1 MLTFNIHYQLN
12 FGDAVYISG
21 NSWQLGNWNAQF
33 AIRMKW
39 TEVIFFVTKQGDI
52 WVTTIP
58 VHDFEYKYFIAEYDN
73 PINIEWEAGPNRNME
88 MKENTSNL

>member
-52 WVTTIP
+52 WVITIP

-73 PINIEWEAGPNRNME
+73 PINIEWEAGPNRNMQ